1 MKNKLYFIISLFIIS
16 FLYADQKRDMMLPDM
31 LIKLIDGEQTRLSS
45 LLEDGPILVEFW
57 ATWCAPCKEEMPS
70 LNRLQSNKSFYNL
83 KIFPINMGRESILRS
98 QEFFDQLRIDNLEV
112 YIEDTVK
119 TANQF
124 SLRGLPTTIL
134 IYKKGEE
141 FARILGAIDFDNKKF
156 IEWLKNYD

>member
-1 MKNKLYFIISLFIIS
+1 MKKYLLYLFIIS

-45 LLEDGPILVEFW
+45 LLEDGAILVEFW

-83 KIFPINMGRESILRS
+83 KIFPINVGQESILRS
-98 QEFFDQLRIDNLEV
+98 QEFFDQLSIDNLEV
-112 YIEDTVK
+112 YIDDTVK

-134 IYKKGEE
+134 INKKGEE
-141 FARILGAIDFDNKKF
+141 FARILGAIDFDNEKF